1 MGFEKGL
8 AMLEEN
14 VVRKDIRSIE
24 GDDKLSPMS
33 RKNVQM
39 QFPNEICPTTS
50 VSAWP
55 WDVLLPDIMRFHLRE
70 GQKRLVRFYS
80 PAQES
85 SRSLH
90 DFQGFPIWA
99 ERLRTL
105 GKTEG
110 SVSTWQLGTSARR
123 ERVEIKDVMKRSSKN
138 LGALKRMAGWY
149 GWILKLCQIIGTLQ
163 SVEL

>member
-1 MGFEKGL
+1 
-8 AMLEEN
+8 MLEEN

-70 GQKRLVRFYS
+70 GQKRLVRII
-80 PAQES
+80 
-85 SRSLH
+85 R
-90 DFQGFPIWA
+90 
-99 ERLRTL
+99 RLRSRHGAYTTFRDSQYGQKGYVPS
-105 GKTEG
+105 GKLKG
-110 SVSTWQLGTSARR
+110 VCRPGNSGLAH
-123 ERVEIKDVMKRSSKN
+123 DVKESR
-138 LGALKRMAGWY
+138 
-149 GWILKLCQIIGTLQ
+149 
-163 SVEL
+163 